1 MKTYCNPLDL
11 GYRYQHMKEGERVAG
26 FREGAD
32 PTLVY
37 FKNKYYLF
45 VSMSAG
51 FWYSDD
57 LLHWDFHADPDL
69 QIYDYAPDV
78 RQVGD
83 YLYFS
88 ASAKG
93 RNCPILRTAD
103 PLTEPFTQVSAPFD
117 FWDPICSAMMMAA
130 CIFTGAAPTCP
141 PSGASSWTRRR

>member
-1 MKTYCNPLDL
+1 MGTYCNPLDL
-11 GYRYQHMKEGERVAG
+11 GYRYQHLKEGERIAG

-37 FKNKYYLF
+37 FKGKYYLF

-69 QIYDYAPDV
+69 LIYDYAPDV
-78 RQVGD
+78 RQVGE

-88 ASAKG
+88 ASRKG
-93 RNCPILRTAD
+93 RSVRLLGPRYVLGR
-103 PLTEPFTQVSAPFD
+103 
-117 FWDPICSAMMMAA
+117 
-130 CIFTGAAPTCP
+130 
-141 PSGASSWTRRR
+141 

>member
-11 GYRYQHMKEGERVAG
+11 GYRYQHMKEGPRVAG

-57 LLHWDFHADPDL
+57 LLRWDFR
-69 QIYDYAPDV
+69 I
-78 RQVGD
+78 
-83 YLYFS
+83 S
-88 ASAKG
+88 G
-93 RNCPILRTAD
+93 RNDKIKSLQLIP
-103 PLTEPFTQVSAPFD
+103 E
-117 FWDPICSAMMMAA
+117 
-130 CIFTGAAPTCP
+130 
-141 PSGASSWTRRR
+141 

>member
-11 GYRYQHMKEGERVAG
+11 GYRYQHMKEGERIAG

-37 FKNKYYLF
+37 FKGKYYLF

-69 QIYDYAPDV
+69 LIYDYAPDV
-78 RQVGD
+78 RQVGG
-83 YLYFS
+83 YL
-88 ASAKG
+88 
-93 RNCPILRTAD
+93 
-103 PLTEPFTQVSAPFD
+103 
-117 FWDPICSAMMMAA
+117 
-130 CIFTGAAPTCP
+130 
-141 PSGASSWTRRR
+141 